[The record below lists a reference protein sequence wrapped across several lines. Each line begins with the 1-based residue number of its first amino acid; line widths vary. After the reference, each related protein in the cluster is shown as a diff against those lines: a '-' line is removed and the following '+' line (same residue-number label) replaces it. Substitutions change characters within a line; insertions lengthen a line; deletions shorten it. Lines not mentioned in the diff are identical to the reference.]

1 MQRRHFLTAS
11 AAAGIGS
18 PAPGAAKFTIID
30 PHVHVWKNDPR
41 FPWAMETAQPPTRDY
56 TPEMLLPLM
65 RANGVRRTV
74 IIQVIYYRYDNS
86 YLADVLK
93 RYPKEFRGVARVDP
107 LDPAAPDHLSHL
119 IENQGFQGVR
129 LSPAATA
136 AGDWIEGPLMP
147 PLWKRTSELK
157 TSMNILTSP
166 ARLPAIGRLASR
178 FPDLTIVIDHM
189 ADCPLDQPDQLEKLL
204 ALERYPRVFVKISHT
219 WLISRQPY
227 PYPDAQEQVK
237 KLYDTFGPKRLMWA
251 TDWPLVEE
259 RCGYARALELVRDHM
274 AFLNGEDKRWMLGK
288 TVERVWKFG

>member
-18 PAPGAAKFTIID
+18 SAPGATKFTVID

-41 FPWAMETAQPPTRDY
+41 FPWAKETAQPPVRDF

-65 RANGVRRTV
+65 RANGVSHTV

-86 YLADVLK
+86 YVADALK

-107 LDPAAPDHLSHL
+107 LDPAAPDHLSDL

-129 LSPAATA
+129 LSPAASA

-147 PLWKRTSELK
+147 PLWKRASVLK

-166 ARLPAIGRLASR
+166 ARLPAIAKLAAQ

-189 ADCPLDQPDQLEKLL
+189 ADCPLNQPDQLEKLL
-204 ALERYPRVFVKISHT
+204 ALERFPRIFVKISHA

-227 PYPDAQEQVK
+227 PYPDAQEQVR
-237 KLYDTFGPKRLMWA
+237 KLYDKFGPRRLMWA

-259 RCGYARALELVRDHM
+259 RCGYAKALELVRDHM
-274 AFLNGEDKRWMLGK
+274 TFLNEEDKRWMLGK
-288 TVERVWKFG
+288 TVERVWKFT